1 MSTKIVKKCRLKI
14 LKSVDWTLTIYKK
27 NAIFN
32 GEVKKMK
39 FNETEY
45 KNRLIEKKL
54 EEYLS
59 VFGAVS
65 IEGPKWCGKTWTSL
79 KHSKSEV
86 YMDDD
91 DVREMAKLDVKSIFN
106 QDSAKKPQLIDEW
119 NLVPTIWDAVRRECD
134 KTTEKGNFIITG
146 STTLPNKV
154 MKEKVHHSGAGRIGR
169 LNMYTMSLYES
180 GDSSGEAS
188 LTRMLDN
195 TQETINTGSIEI
207 LQLAKLLVRGGWP
220 ANINVSENKIG
231 LIPKSYIDSILNID
245 MNEGTEKRRDK
256 NKMRMLLKSLA
267 RNEASIVGNKTIIKD
282 IEEYENEAERLAS
295 RDTVIDYLDVL
306 DRLHLIENQEAY
318 GENYR
323 SPGRVGKSPKR
334 HLTDPS
340 LSCACLGL
348 TPEKLLKDL
357 NTFGFMFEA
366 LVERDLRIYMDYL
379 DGHLYHFRDNVTG
392 LEVDSILEFEDGEYA
407 AVEIKLGYNQVEE
420 AKKSLVSFYGNMIKK
435 PAFMCII
442 VGKCPAVIKDKET
455 GIYIVPITALKP

>member
-1 MSTKIVKKCRLKI
+1 M
-14 LKSVDWTLTIYKK
+14 
-27 NAIFN
+27 AID
-32 GEVKKMK
+32 EK
-39 FNETEY
+39 EY
-45 KNRLIEKKL
+45 RKRLIEKKL
-54 EEYLS
+54 EDYLS

-79 KHSKSEV
+79 RLSKSEV

-106 QDSAKKPQLIDEW
+106 KDIEKKPQLIDEW
-119 NLVPTIWDAVRRECD
+119 HLVPTIWDAVRRECD

-146 STTLPNKV
+146 STTLPDKI

-188 LTRMLDN
+188 LTKMLNN
-195 TQETINTGSIEI
+195 TQETINTGSVEI
-207 LQLAKLLVRGGWP
+207 LQLAKLLIRGGWP

-256 NKMRMLLKSLA
+256 NKMKMLLKSLS

-282 IEEYENEAERLAS
+282 IEEYENGTELLSS

-323 SPGRVGKSPKR
+323 SPNRVGKSPKR

-392 LEVDSILEFEDGEYA
+392 LEVDSILEFKGGEYA
-407 AVEIKLGYNQVEE
+407 AFEIKLGNNKVEE
-420 AKKSLVSFYGNMIKK
+420 AKENLIKFSKLMEKK
-435 PAFMCII
+435 PKFMCII
-442 VGKCPAVIKDKET
+442 TANSSYVGYDKENN
-455 GIYIVPITALKP
+455 IYVLPITSLKP

>member
-1 MSTKIVKKCRLKI
+1 MEFDEIK
-14 LKSVDWTLTIYKK
+14 YKK
-27 NAIFN
+27 
-32 GEVKKMK
+32 
-39 FNETEY
+39 
-45 KNRLIEKKL
+45 RLIEKKL
-54 EEYLS
+54 EDYLS

-79 KHSKSEV
+79 KHAKSEIF
-86 YMDDD
+86 MDDYD
-91 DVREMAKLDVKSIFN
+91 IREMAKIDVKSIFN
-106 QDSAKKPQLIDEW
+106 KDLKKRPQLIDEW
-119 NLVPTIWDAVRRECD
+119 HLVPTIWDAVRRECD

-146 STTLPNKV
+146 STTLPDKV

-188 LTRMLDN
+188 LINMLN
-195 TQETINTGSIEI
+195 NEQETINTGTIEI
-207 LQLAKLLVRGGWP
+207 RQLAQLLIRGGWP
-220 ANINVSENKIG
+220 ANLNVDENKMD
-231 LIPKSYIDSILNID
+231 LIPKSYINSILNID
-245 MNEGTEKRRDK
+245 MNEETEKRRDK
-256 NKMRMLLKSLA
+256 NKMKMLLRSLA
-267 RNEASIVGNKTIIKD
+267 RNESSIVSNKTIIKD
-282 IEEYENEAERLAS
+282 IEEYENETELLSS

-323 SPGRVGKSPKR
+323 SPNRVGKSPKR
-334 HLTDPS
+334 HFTDPS
-340 LSCACLGL
+340 LASACLGL
-348 TPEKLLKDL
+348 TLEKLLKDL

-392 LEVDSILEFEDGEYA
+392 LEVDSILEFSDGNYA

-420 AKKSLVSFYGNMIKK
+420 AKNNLLDFYKNMVKK
-435 PAFMCII
+435 PAFMCVI
-442 VGKCPAVIKDKET
+442 VGKCPAVIKDVET